1 MNFRRRSLLVSLAT
15 LVGVGLTLA
24 LGRWQ
29 LQRAAYKEDLAQQV
43 QARAA
48 LAPLPQDA
56 LLALGPELLPPQAQ
70 RRTVLRGIWLPEHT
84 VALDNRQM
92 LDKQGFFI
100 MTPLRLDTAG
110 AGVGAGA
117 VVLVQRGW
125 LPRNFLQ
132 RDVLLPFET
141 PAAAVEV
148 AGTIALA
155 PARIY
160 AFDPAEKGVIRQNL
174 DLATYRFETGLPLRD
189 FILVQ
194 QGPTAGG
201 LLRSWPA
208 PNLGVERHYGYAFQW
223 FSLTALIAGLYFWFQ
238 WLRPRGRAKDRLP
251 NDRT

>member
-1 MNFRRRSLLVSLAT
+1 VNSRSRFLLVSLAT
-15 LVGVGLTLA
+15 LIGVGLTLA

-29 LQRAAYKEDLAQQV
+29 LQRADYKENLAQQV

-48 LAPLPQDA
+48 LVPLPQDA
-56 LLALGPELLPPQAQ
+56 LLALGPESLPPQAQ
-70 RRTVLRGIWLPEHT
+70 RRTVLRGVWLPEHT

-100 MTPLRLDTAG
+100 MTPLRLDAAG
-110 AGVGAGA
+110 ADS

-160 AFDPAEKGVIRQNL
+160 AFDGAEKGVIRQNL
-174 DLATYRFETGLPLRD
+174 DIASYRSETGLPLRD
-189 FILVQ
+189 FMLVQ
-194 QGPTAGG
+194 QGPAAEG

-208 PNLGVERHYGYAFQW
+208 PNLGIERHYGYAFQW
-223 FSLTALIAGLYFWFQ
+223 FALSALILGLYVWFQ
-238 WLRPRGRAKDRLP
+238 LIRPRRLGLAARA
-251 NDRT
+251 

>member
-1 MNFRRRSLLVSLAT
+1 VNFRRRSLLVSLAT

>member
-1 MNFRRRSLLVSLAT
+1 MNSRRRLLLVSLAT
-15 LVGVGLTLA
+15 LAGVCLTLA

-29 LQRAAYKEDLAQQV
+29 LQRAAYKENLAEQV

-56 LLALGPELLPPQAQ
+56 LLALEAESLPPQAQ
-70 RRTVLRGIWLPEHT
+70 RRTLLRGVWLPELT

-100 MTPLRLDTAG
+100 MTPLRLDASD
-110 AGVGAGA
+110 A

-132 RDVLLPFET
+132 RDVLLPFDT
-141 PAAAVEV
+141 PSGSVEV

-155 PARIY
+155 PARLY
-160 AFDPAEKGVIRQNL
+160 AFDAADTGRIRQNL
-174 DLATYRFETGLPLRD
+174 DIASYRSETGLALRD

-194 QGPTAGG
+194 QGPTAEG
-201 LLRSWPA
+201 LLRTWSA

-223 FSLTALIAGLYFWFQ
+223 FSLAALIAGLYLWFQ
-238 WLRPRGRAKDRLP
+238 WLRPRRRAKDQLP
-251 NDRT
+251 DDRT